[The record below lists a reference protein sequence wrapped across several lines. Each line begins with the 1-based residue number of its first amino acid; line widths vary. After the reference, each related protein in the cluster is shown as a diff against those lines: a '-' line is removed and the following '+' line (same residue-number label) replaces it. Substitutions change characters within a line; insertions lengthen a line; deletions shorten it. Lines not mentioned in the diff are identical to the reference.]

1 MKKVAFFCGIA
12 SMLLSLGLLAK
23 VIMAWPDVYGF
34 YAFPFLGMCSALF
47 YFRIWRE
54 KGDAE

>member
-1 MKKVAFFCGIA
+1 
-12 SMLLSLGLLAK
+12 MLLSLGLLAK